1 MARSIPPV
9 AKVHGAVSLGV
20 KLASATAAICT
31 VLTFAWD
38 WGIAG
43 TSTRR
48 SVGTFG
54 AAWVG
59 LAPAVDT
66 LTSLGDTVHL
76 AATVTD
82 RHGVA
87 IVGLA
92 VRWSV
97 DHADVATV
105 NSDGTVVAQAP
116 GSATVLITVGDLVAR
131 AAVVVRPRT
140 AYVHIATDS
149 AITIAEG
156 TTRAVSVR
164 ATDARGHVL
173 EPVVARWQSA
183 DSSVATVDST
193 GVVRAR
199 GAGETT
205 LTATIDGIAAAAP
218 VTVTAVPATLVA
230 IAGGGQHAEAG
241 AVLPQ
246 PVVVRL
252 LSYRGRPLAG
262 APVHFRRVDPLA
274 TVEIGQATSDADG
287 RARLAWRLSDRP
299 GRQHLVVT
307 TDGLD
312 SALTI
317 VAESDPVAADT
328 RASILADSQS
338 ARAGTALATPIG
350 IRLSDSAGRLLPDV
364 PIAWVPTDGARVA
377 SGASRTDSLGEARA
391 TWTLG
396 PRAGPQRLRIVIGD
410 GRAVR
415 PAIAHARAAAG
426 PPATLRA
433 VSGDAQ
439 RARAGTTLPRA
450 IALRVADPAGNPA
463 AGVRVRFVAS
473 QGTLSDTIVVSD
485 SAGVA
490 RTHWTLGA
498 AVGTQHVVAKADGV
512 ADRVTCSATA
522 APASRTRHH

>member
-9 AKVHGAVSLGV
+9 AKVHGAVSVGV

-38 WGIAG
+38 WGVAG
-43 TSTRR
+43 TATRR

-54 AAWVG
+54 ATWVG
-59 LAPAVDT
+59 LAPAIDT

-105 NSDGTVVAQAP
+105 NSDGTVVARTP
-116 GSATVLITVGDLVAR
+116 GAATVLVTVGDLVAR

-140 AYVHIATDS
+140 AYVHVATDS

-156 TTRAVSVR
+156 TSRALSVR

-173 EPVVARWQSA
+173 ETGVARWQSA
-183 DSSVATVDST
+183 DSSVATIDT
-193 GVVRAR
+193 AGVLRAR
-199 GAGETT
+199 GAGATT
-205 LTATIDGIAAAAP
+205 VTATIDGVAADAP
-218 VTVTAVPATLVA
+218 VTVTSVPATLIAV
-230 IAGGGQHAEAG
+230 AGGGQHAAAG
-241 AVLPQ
+241 AMLPQ
-246 PVVVRL
+246 PIVVRI
-252 LSYRGRPLAG
+252 LSWRGRPLSG
-262 APVHFRRVDPLA
+262 AVVHFRRVDPLA
-274 TVEIGQATSDADG
+274 TGEIGQATTDADG

-312 SALTI
+312 STLTI

-328 RASILADSQS
+328 RASVLADSQT
-338 ARAGTALATPIG
+338 ARVGSTLGVPIG
-350 IRLSDSAGRLLPDV
+350 VRLSDSTGRLLADV
-364 PIAWVPTDGARVA
+364 PLTWLAADGARVTA
-377 SGASRTDSLGEARA
+377 GASRTDSVGEARA
-391 TWTLG
+391 SWTLG
-396 PRAGPQRLRIVIGD
+396 PRSGLQRLRIQVGD

-415 PAIAHARAAAG
+415 PVIAHAVAVAG
-426 PPATLRA
+426 PPTALQR

-439 RARAGTTLPRA
+439 RAPRGTTLPRA
-450 IALRVADPAGNPA
+450 LVVRVADAAGNPA
-463 AGVRVRFVAS
+463 PGVPVRFAATH
-473 QGTLSDTIVVSD
+473 GTLSDTIVSSD

-490 RTHWTLGA
+490 RTRWTLGA
-498 AVGTQHVVAKADGV
+498 AVGAQHLEAHVDGV
-512 ADRVTCSATA
+512 SGRVTWSATA
-522 APASRTRHH
+522 APASVGHRR